1 MAYQFKPF
9 EKTVGTFVVLT
20 AVVLLLATIYIARNR
35 HGLFQ
40 TWGTY
45 FAYYKDGND
54 VDKGQKV
61 IYNGIA
67 IGKTT
72 ELEFQSDD
80 RVKVTFQVKSEFTNR
95 VKADSIAHLK
105 PSIMGG
111 ASIVISK
118 GSPTALAHATGAMIW
133 SSDDP
138 EGRQLFKEVG
148 GKVIAPAMPDRILDV
163 LMAMIDIFTDEE
175 GPVLKPVGKLMAVI
189 TDLLDQKIDPRSE
202 FGRMLVSIR
211 QILEYSS
218 GLMGDLKS
226 GDKQMTDLLM
236 DKAMIGKLQG
246 LLRST
251 DDLLKN
257 TTVLTRNLSTMP
269 LLNGANSRNP
279 NTATIDANE
288 RMDGYRAAPSNQ
300 APAASNR

>member
-20 AVVLLLATIYIARNR
+20 VVVLLLATIYIARNR

-40 TWGTY
+40 TYGTY
-45 FAYYKDGND
+45 FCYYKDGND
-54 VDKGQKV
+54 VATGQKI

-72 ELEFQSDD
+72 DLEFQSDD
-80 RVKVTFQVKSEFTNR
+80 RVKVTFKVKSEFTNR

-118 GSPTALAHATGAMIW
+118 GSPTAGPHPTGVMIW

-148 GKVIAPAMPDRILDV
+148 GKVINPSTPDRIVDMLMALLDV
-163 LMAMIDIFTDEE
+163 FTKED

-211 QILEYSS
+211 KLLEDSS
-218 GLMGDLKS
+218 SMLGSIKGGDM
-226 GDKQMTDLLM
+226 QMTDLLM

-269 LLNGANSRNP
+269 LLNGANTRNP
-279 NTATIDANE
+279 VSATIDANE
-288 RMDGYRAAPSNQ
+288 RVDGYRSSNA